1 MNQIVVVLACGFGVE
16 GIYMLFIGAYSV
28 LNPIVNKE
36 FAEMQQMVNKIEG
49 MLDRK
54 FVVDKD
60 DIIKV

>member
-1 MNQIVVVLACGFGVE
+1 
-16 GIYMLFIGAYSV
+16 MLFIGAYSV

-60 DIIKV
+60 DIIRV